1 MTQLV
6 VNVLCH
12 SSKKVKR
19 LAFCIFD
26 IQFIFMSSIIFYA
39 LRYFPAVILLQTLFF
54 KFSGAEVSIY
64 IFKSIDDYMHWNHVM
79 EPYGRIGT
87 GIGELI
93 AGLLLLWPK
102 NSHYGAALS
111 LGLISGALLTH
122 LMILGI
128 EVEGDGGKVF
138 YLAVAT
144 FICNIIVVYQSRR
157 SLPILKSIFK

>member
-1 MTQLV
+1 MALRFVYLTII
-6 VNVLCH
+6 
-12 SSKKVKR
+12 KK
-19 LAFCIFD
+19 I
-26 IQFIFMSSIIFYA
+26 MSSILFYA

-64 IFKSIDDYMHWNHVM
+64 IFKSIDDYMHWNQVM

-111 LGLISGALLTH
+111 LGLITGALITH

-128 EVEGDGGKVF
+128 DVKGDGGKVF

-144 FICNIIVVYQSRR
+144 FICNIIVVYQSRK

>member
-1 MTQLV
+1 
-6 VNVLCH
+6 
-12 SSKKVKR
+12 
-19 LAFCIFD
+19 
-26 IQFIFMSSIIFYA
+26 MSSILFYA
-39 LRYFPAVILLQTLFF
+39 LRYFPAVILLQTLYFT
-54 KFSGAEVSIY
+54 FSGAAVSKY
-64 IFKSIDDYMHWNHVM
+64 IFGSIDTFMHGNHVM